1 MTRVVAVGV
10 ALLLASCTSSAPAAP
25 ASPPSCVDVVAFDNS
40 PGTNAVFQRRRCQGG
55 GVTWGAI
62 LAAAHPGLAHADE
75 GDAVRVCGAQGDVD
89 AVRTTYARLNA
100 DAVALE
106 AAMNAT
112 SALLMECAEA
122 DGSPPRLPK
131 ALSVPIE
138 GL

>member
-1 MTRVVAVGV
+1 M
-10 ALLLASCTSSAPAAP
+10 
-25 ASPPSCVDVVAFDNS
+25 
-40 PGTNAVFQRRRCQGG
+40 
-55 GVTWGAI
+55 TWGAI
-62 LAAAHPGLAHADE
+62 LARAHQGPSFDDE
-75 GDAVRVCGAQGDVD
+75 GDAVRVCGAQGDVN

-122 DGSPPRLPK
+122 DGSPPRLPEP
-131 ALSVPIE
+131 LPMPVE